1 MKKRNILAGT
11 AAVLVLVFLVVVIAV
26 NHRLQRQNEYL
37 QDLKTQTTDL
47 SSSTD
52 QKEEE
57 NQGAGAGTGPGN
69 LFLVRKQGSQSGI
82 DGSAGPLFLGGTK
95 CKSSGQRNHQLS
107 RFFPTGSEL
116 SSAGLYGLPGWGK

>member
-1 MKKRNILAGT
+1 SGRNRRRASLGISGGCNGGEAQGGAAERGCAGAKNTNDGPVIFRGAERRRKSRRGKR
-11 AAVLVLVFLVVVIAV
+11 
-26 NHRLQRQNEYL
+26 
-37 QDLKTQTTDL
+37 K
-47 SSSTD
+47 
-52 QKEEE
+52 
-57 NQGAGAGTGPGN
+57 GAGTGPGN
-69 LFLVRKQGSQSGI
+69 RFLVRKRGSQSGI